1 MELTMEDEAVFDAA
15 FSIENKIHDSVQ
27 FMYYYHSDSTV
38 RKVLAEDSIRLRLNH
53 VDQFPDKLEGRAI
66 EVYYDIA
73 LDELE
78 REGRISKEQ
87 ASILAKANMPEK
99 NLIIKR
105 GENEASF
112 GAEKKCDA
120 YIICFSTKKDDPNM
134 YENYGRNGKG
144 TFCLGFWSFVFE
156 NLRHEEYENNLGI
169 EWIQVVYGRD
179 AVELL
184 KNKILKYL
192 NNAALSDKSRRVL
205 VEEVLHEFRFS
216 AKRPRYSF
224 ENERRLVVYVPEK
237 EEICSH
243 LFEKYEEKEKKYLRL
258 NIDKCYLESIAA
270 DPKNNRDVTEELY
283 NCLRIRGYG
292 DAIETKDCLSK

>member
-38 RKVLAEDSIRLRLNH
+38 RKVLAEDGIRLRLNH

-66 EVYYDIA
+66 
-73 LDELE
+73 
-78 REGRISKEQ
+78 
-87 ASILAKANMPEK
+87 
-99 NLIIKR
+99 
-105 GENEASF
+105 
-112 GAEKKCDA
+112 
-120 YIICFSTKKDDPNM
+120 
-134 YENYGRNGKG
+134 
-144 TFCLGFWSFVFE
+144 
-156 NLRHEEYENNLGI
+156 
-169 EWIQVVYGRD
+169 
-179 AVELL
+179 
-184 KNKILKYL
+184 
-192 NNAALSDKSRRVL
+192 
-205 VEEVLHEFRFS
+205 
-216 AKRPRYSF
+216 F

-292 DAIETKDCLSK
+292 DAIETKDCWSK